1 MAKQVVQVACNALA
15 LGFRGETLD
24 LGIRT
29 LQKRIGSCLLGER
42 KIAEPKNNTDEKGA
56 FVSGKRATEVPGL
69 RRDSGHHRNQHQD
82 QRAQSSDEKA
92 KHRKGVNK
100 HSIGFLAER
109 VIEKGME
116 EEQHKRHCL
125 PAPRKLGDK
134 KVEDEEHRVKNRK
147 FCPDRKGV
155 PV

>member
-1 MAKQVVQVACNALA
+1 MSETNSWLI
-15 LGFRGETLD
+15 FGEQT
-24 LGIRT
+24 RVNS
-29 LQKRIGSCLLGER
+29 RECRS
-42 KIAEPKNNTDEKGA
+42 
-56 FVSGKRATEVPGL
+56 
-69 RRDSGHHRNQHQD
+69 
-82 QRAQSSDEKA
+82 
-92 KHRKGVNK
+92 KGVNK

-155 PV
+155 PVGWLDKEIHGINQRHPAHDPTASDELPYRIDDVPAPACR